1 MRSIYGEVNFPFS
14 FCFLSSSIAS
24 AVGFRGRF
32 CTDASTGAAQMF
44 RQLLRRCFGSCCADA
59 SAGASTGASAG
70 AVQMLRQLLRRC
82 FGSCCS
88 DASADA
94 AQMLWQELRRCFGRC
109 CSDVSAVAAQMFRQ
123 VLRPGC
129 ERCLACGHRS
139 GVECRDKG
147 NGVAGNIMSINEIS
161 ILVVRYCAPRECLC

>member
-1 MRSIYGEVNFPFS
+1 MRTIYGEVNFPFS

-32 CTDASTGAAQMF
+32 CTDASTGAAQML
-44 RQLLRRCFGSCCADA
+44 RQLLHRCFGSCCADV
-59 SAGASTGASAG
+59 SAVAAQVLRQVLHRCFDRCCDRCCAGASAG
-70 AVQMLRQLLRRC
+70 VAQMLRQLLRRC
-82 FGSCCS
+82 FGSCCTDVS
-88 DASADA
+88 TVA
-94 AQMLWQELRRCFGRC
+94 AQML
-109 CSDVSAVAAQMFRQ
+109 RQ

-161 ILVVRYCAPRECLC
+161 ILVVRYCTPRECLC